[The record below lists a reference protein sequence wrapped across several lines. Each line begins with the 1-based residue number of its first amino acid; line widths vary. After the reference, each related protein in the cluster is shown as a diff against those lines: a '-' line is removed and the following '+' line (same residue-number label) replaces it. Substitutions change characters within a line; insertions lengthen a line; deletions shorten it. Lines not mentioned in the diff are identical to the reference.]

1 MRVKRFVADT
11 IQEAIALVKADFG
24 QEAVILHTK
33 KVRNKGIF
41 GLFKRPKVEVIA
53 ATEGRN
59 TIRRQPPARATL
71 GDVAATSRTESAATT
86 QIARVQEELE
96 AIRRAITARI
106 GGEPDFPPALER
118 MQRALLEQD
127 VQEDLVREALSA
139 VSLRGRREQVADWD
153 WVRSEVRKELMAG
166 IACSDAWELADK
178 KRVHCLV
185 GPTGVGKTTTIAKL
199 AANYALL
206 AEKRV
211 ALVTVDTYR
220 IAAVDQ
226 LRTYAE
232 IIGTPV
238 DVAFTPAELRS
249 AILRRDDFDL
259 ILVDTAGRS
268 QKNKMQMAELRAF
281 LDVLDDPVV
290 HLVISGTTR
299 TRDMMD
305 IVERFG
311 QCPISHLIVTK
322 LDETSTYGI
331 LYNVCRLTGLP
342 LSYVTNGQNVPDDI
356 EVARSERM
364 ADAIL
369 GVMP

>member
-33 KVRNKGIF
+33 KIRKKGIF
-41 GLFKRPKVEVIA
+41 GLFKRSKVEVIA
-53 ATEGRN
+53 ATEGRSLG
-59 TIRRQPPARATL
+59 RRQPPARATL
-71 GDVAATSRTESAATT
+71 GDVAARTRTESAATT
-86 QIARVQEELE
+86 ELAKVREELD
-96 AIRRAITARI
+96 AIKRAINARAS
-106 GGEPDFPPALER
+106 DAPPFSPAVLALEE
-118 MQRALLEQD
+118 ALLEQEVD
-127 VQEDLVREALSA
+127 EDLVREVLSA
-139 VSLRGRREQVADWD
+139 VWARRRTEQSDDRD
-153 WVRSEVRKELMAG
+153 WVRSEVRKVLTAG
-166 IACSDAWELADK
+166 IVCSDPWGLADD

-199 AANYALL
+199 AANYSLL
-206 AEKRV
+206 AQKRV

-226 LRTYAE
+226 LKTYAE

-238 DVAFTPAELRS
+238 DVAFTPAELKAAIDRRS
-249 AILRRDDFDL
+249 DYDL

-281 LDVLDDPVV
+281 LDVIDDPLV

-299 TRDMMD
+299 TRDMID

-311 QCPISHLIVTK
+311 QFPITHLIVTK
-322 LDETSTYGI
+322 LDETSCYGI
-331 LYNVCRLTGLP
+331 LYNLCRLTGLP
-342 LSYVTNGQNVPDDI
+342 LSYVTNGQSVPDDI
-356 EVARSERM
+356 EVAESERI
-364 ADAIL
+364 ADFIL
-369 GVMP
+369 GVSP